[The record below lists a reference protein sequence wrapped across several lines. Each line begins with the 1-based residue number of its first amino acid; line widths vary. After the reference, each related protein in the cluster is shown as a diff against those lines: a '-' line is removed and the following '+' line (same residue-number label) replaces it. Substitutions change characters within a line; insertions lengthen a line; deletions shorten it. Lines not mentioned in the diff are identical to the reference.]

1 MLPDPSDHF
10 CENTENPC
18 RCRLFLYAL
27 IFGVVLLALYF
38 LLRPILLLHF
48 SPEVTHQIENA
59 ILLLL
64 GVGIIGNY
72 FFVKRFRE

>member
-10 CENTENPC
+10 CENSVNPC
-18 RCRLFLYAL
+18 RCRLFLYVFIVA
-27 IFGVVLLALYF
+27 LALLVLYVPF
-38 LLRPILLLHF
+38 QSILLLYF

>member
-10 CENTENPC
+10 CENRVNP
-18 RCRLFLYAL
+18 RGCRLFVYAL
-27 IFGVVLLALYF
+27 VFAVVLLALYF
-38 LLRPILLLHF
+38 PLRSTLLLYF